1 MKHVISN
8 VGRIKLM
15 RGADFVRKNDYGR
28 SWKIRK
34 RHLESNNSTRKKA
47 VLVNILRNNHF
58 QMETLLIKVKIRQTE
73 FLFN

>member
-1 MKHVISN
+1 MKLLISN

-28 SWKIRK
+28 SSKIRK
-34 RHLESNNSTRKKA
+34 RRLESNNSTRKKA
-47 VLVNILRNNHF
+47 VLINILRNNHF